1 MRQDG
6 VNDKNTFIF
15 VWLIF
20 IFSSTCLHMTDLDHC
35 GMSVSEVVVQ
45 MRVVVRYVI

>member
-1 MRQDG
+1 MTTRKRLFFCWASFYFRQH
-6 VNDKNTFIF
+6 VYIT
-15 VWLIF
+15 
-20 IFSSTCLHMTDLDHC
+20 TDLDHC